1 MSLSGHKK
9 GEKYCAR
16 CVMLGTGACVCMCVA
31 ACRVQLRLTGS
42 DRHGTGTPKKRIG
55 MKITKRQAVRPL
67 LRYVV
72 AGIAASQ
79 TERWGAGWRALC
91 SSAVLWSHALVRC
104 PFRQPVGVHGH
115 GRAVPG
121 SRSCAGPC
129 ACPCRPRG
137 GLANLGPPCRA
148 DRQKRLARTFRLP
161 ASPRPGVAQ
170 PPNRRS
176 ARKRAVNATRSA
188 AGSTAQNKSL
198 RASCCPLTAQLP
210 RSKIKIDMLS
220 P

>member
-1 MSLSGHKK
+1 MAATVAGGHLDGTGGRQRREQREDHLSRAASVGMSLSGHKK

-91 SSAVLWSHALVRC
+91 SSAVLCSHALVRC

-129 ACPCRPRG
+129 ACPCRPPE
-137 GLANLGPPCRA
+137 AFSADVPP
-148 DRQKRLARTFRLP
+148 
-161 ASPRPGVAQ
+161 PRESEAGRCTAAE
-170 PPNRRS
+170 PPKC
-176 ARKRAVNATRSA
+176 A
-188 AGSTAQNKSL
+188 
-198 RASCCPLTAQLP
+198 
-210 RSKIKIDMLS
+210 
-220 P
+220 